1 MAQVNRNTLKSWFIR
16 GAKPLAAQ
24 FADWI
29 DSFWHKEDTLPIGS
43 VENLTD
49 ELNKRATA
57 ESVRNV
63 ETRVA
68 TLENATHVSAHAD
81 LTGKN
86 DEADVQHLTEAEK
99 AQITTNKNDIAYL
112 RALKTLI
119 TVSQNIIEVDCSK
132 DLIETTNNG
141 TSTAVFSFINLPS
154 QKGTVRIKVKN
165 ARTTDFTI
173 TLPYLNIVV
182 GGVTYS
188 FKNMTLSGASLICF
202 SGKSI
207 EISFLF
213 IKTSE
218 TAYTISITALHEY

>member
-86 DEADVQHLTEAEK
+86 EEADVQHLTAAEK
-99 AQITTNKNDIAYL
+99 EAIKT
-112 RALKTLI
+112 KTLI
-119 TVSQNIIEVDCSK
+119 ITKTS
-132 DLIETTNNG
+132 LNG
-141 TSTAVFSFINLPS
+141 TVFPNLFPFS
-154 QKGTVRIKVKN
+154 KKIKILSATCASNCDNFSVRISDANYDKTNIANVEVAAGAELKILDIN
-165 ARTTDFTI
+165 ILAGNDAGSVII
-173 TLPYLNIVV
+173 T
-182 GGVTYS
+182 
-188 FKNMTLSGASLICF
+188 FK
-202 SGKSI
+202 
-207 EISFLF
+207 EI
-213 IKTSE
+213 
-218 TAYTISITALHEY
+218 